1 MTVGIESTSKSTNG
15 NGSVTNFP
23 YDFKIFKA
31 SDLTVIIRAANGTET
46 VLTQTNPVQYTVT
59 NVGVD
64 TGGFAVISDTNLT
77 PSGTKV
83 ICIRT
88 AEFKQETDY
97 TPNDPFPAADHENAL
112 DRLTMLSQQ
121 VNEKAERSIKLSR
134 TNTMTSTEFTVGPT
148 DRANKILAFDG
159 NGELSVE
166 AGKVVSASAS
176 ASTVSVGGSATA
188 SAAYN
193 VTTGNLA
200 LTLGIPTGA
209 TGAQGIQGIQG
220 IQGFTHGLK
229 YTFSATTTDADPGTG
244 NFRLNGNSILTSN
257 QLFIDNVDANG
268 ANATAFMDT
277 WDDSANTDGIG
288 EQGLLQIV
296 SDVDTTVFYLVRI
309 TGTITTASTYRKV
322 SFSLAASNGPI
333 TNGQSVRLHFTR
345 TGKDATVSTGRA
357 LAMAYIFG

>member
-1 MTVGIESTSKSTNG
+1 MTVSIESTSKSTNG

-23 YDFKIFKA
+23 YDFKIFKN

-46 VLTQTNPVQYTVT
+46 VLTQSNPQQYSVT
-59 NVGVD
+59 NVGSD
-64 TGGFAVISDTNLT
+64 TGGFAVISNTGLT

-112 DRLTMLSQQ
+112 DRLTMLNQQ

-159 NGELSVE
+159 SGELSVE

-176 ASTVSVGGSATA
+176 ASTVSVGGSSTA
-188 SAAYN
+188 SASYN
-193 VTTGNLA
+193 STTGNLA
-200 LTLGIPTGA
+200 LSLGIPTGA

-220 IQGFTHGLK
+220 IQGNTHGLK
-229 YTFSATTTDADPGTG
+229 YTFSSTTTDADPGNG
-244 NFRLNGNSILTSN
+244 NFRLNAANIGSSN
-257 QLFIDNVDANG
+257 QLFIDNTDAFG
-268 ANATAFMDT
+268 SDASAFMDT
-277 WDDSANTDGIG
+277 WDDSANTDGVG

-296 SDVDTTVFYLVRI
+296 SDADATVFYLLRV
-309 TGTITTASTYRKV
+309 TGTITAVSTYKKV
-322 SFSLAASNGPI
+322 SFTLIASNGTI